1 MLLRLL
7 IIGPKAIRIK
17 LYRLVPDPTKCNTPF
32 RLSATL
38 RRWDHDD
45 EAFFPGGG
53 LESIVER
60 DQRQ

>member
-7 IIGPKAIRIK
+7 IIGS
-17 LYRLVPDPTKCNTPF
+17 NTPF

-45 EAFFPGGG
+45 EPFFPGGG
-53 LESIVER
+53 LEWIVER
-60 DQRQ
+60 HQRQ